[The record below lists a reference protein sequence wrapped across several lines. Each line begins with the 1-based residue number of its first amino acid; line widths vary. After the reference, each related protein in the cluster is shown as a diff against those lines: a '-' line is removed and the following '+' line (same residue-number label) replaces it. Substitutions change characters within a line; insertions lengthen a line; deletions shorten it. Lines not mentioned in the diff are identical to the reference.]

1 MAGAQVR
8 GHFPMRIIPAGL
20 TFEQALARGYAGRIE
35 CRPYLDWLKTLPC
48 DCCGAPPPSD
58 PSHIDNHNK
67 GMGTKT
73 PDLWAIPEC
82 RRCHEVYEHGG
93 NPDTASDRRSR
104 AALYLLQAF
113 FEGRLVF
120 K

>member
-1 MAGAQVR
+1 M
-8 GHFPMRIIPAGL
+8 
-20 TFEQALARGYAGRIE
+20 TFEQALARGYTGRIE

-48 DCCGAPPPSD
+48 DSCNAPPPSD
-58 PSHIDNHNK
+58 PSHLNNHNK
-67 GMGTKT
+67 GVGTKT

-82 RRCHEVYEHGG
+82 RRCHDLYESKSTG
-93 NPDTASDRRSR
+93 PTERRAR

-113 FEGRLVF
+113 FERRLVF